1 MKINE
6 KINLLL
12 RMQICHMQEDC
23 SRCPLD
29 SWDDDKPLCNV
40 NTLIEEAT
48 KALMEDEDPAEAR
61 ARTEDVVADILIDI
75 GVPAN
80 GQGYP
85 MLVEAVMYLIN
96 DPESINQVTQ
106 KLYSHVAEK
115 CSTNWRAAERN
126 MRHCIERAM
135 ERCNPDTIFQYFGNS
150 IHPGKGGPSLSEFLA
165 RIADIARRKTRRADH
180 E

>member
-1 MKINE
+1 MKIND

-12 RMQICHMQEDC
+12 RMQLCTMVRVGQCDN
-23 SRCPLD
+23 CPFQ
-29 SWDDDKPLCNV
+29 SDD
-40 NTLIEEAT
+40 EEGCQVKLA
-48 KALMEDEDPAEAR
+48 KAAMAALKEGEDPAEVI

-96 DPESINQVTQ
+96 DPESINQATQ
-106 KLYSHVAEK
+106 KLYTHVGEK
-115 CSTNWRAAERN
+115 FGASWKNADRN
-126 MRHCIERAM
+126 MRHCMERAM
-135 ERCNPDTIFQYFGNS
+135 ERCDPDTIFRYFGNS
-150 IHPGKGGPSLSEFLA
+150 IHPDKGGPSLSEFLA
-165 RIADIARRKTRRADH
+165 RIADIARRRARRVCH

>member
-1 MKINE
+1 MTIND

-12 RMQICHMQEDC
+12 RMQLCTMVRIGQCE
-23 SRCPLD
+23 SCPFQ
-29 SWDDDKPLCNV
+29 V
-40 NTLIEEAT
+40 EGEEGCQAVLAKT
-48 KALMEDEDPAEAR
+48 ALAALTEGEDPAEVA
-61 ARTEDVVADILIDI
+61 ARTEDVVADVLIDI

-96 DPESINQVTQ
+96 DPESINQATQ
-106 KLYSHVAEK
+106 KLYTHVGEK
-115 CSTNWRAAERN
+115 FGTNWKCADRN
-126 MRHCIERAM
+126 MRHCMERAM
-135 ERCNPDTIFQYFGNS
+135 ERCDPDTIFRYFGNS
-150 IHPGKGGPSLSEFLA
+150 IHPDKGGPSLSEFLA